1 MLESVFGK
9 GINVIIE
16 PSTPEEDAE
25 LDEDTDEEEEDS
37 VGIDEPTDDADDES
51 DSDE

>member
-16 PSTPEEDAE
+16 PSTPGEGEE
-25 LDEDTDEEEEDS
+25 LDGESGEEEEDP